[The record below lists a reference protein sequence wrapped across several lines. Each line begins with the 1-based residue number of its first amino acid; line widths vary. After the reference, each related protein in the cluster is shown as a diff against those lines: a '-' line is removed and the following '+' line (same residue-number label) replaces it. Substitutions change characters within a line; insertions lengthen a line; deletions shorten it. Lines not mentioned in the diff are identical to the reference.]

1 MFVCRFLIHLA
12 VFMTFSDTIL
22 SAPTST
28 LDENARLL
36 ARRVAGSLQGST
48 VSCANR
54 NLALLSE
61 DNYLA
66 LINAFQDELQRRG
79 VKISPQHATAKIVL
93 TISKRVTDYLGV
105 VQILRGEETET
116 ILEPF
121 GRVSD
126 ASVVASVLS
135 LQLRKEFLFDQD
147 QPILDI
153 HSADNFKHAMVLG
166 LGEIAAYERKDDNWV
181 LSEVTKLP
189 ITKAPVRPL
198 SGSLTMGID
207 EITARLGGDICVFP
221 MLALDRAKWACKP
234 ESGTDSNSS
243 TKSVN
248 MWGKKS
254 PPWISA
260 ASLESGGRWVF
271 IISGG
276 DGILRLYEDGPNPVA
291 SFSGWGSEIA
301 SVQSPCGAGWQLLTS
316 SSADWTSKDIV
327 TGVEI
332 QERLAVRATN
342 PVEFPGPVISLQSS
356 MDMAKGPSK
365 AVAIVRNLQTGKY
378 EAYVLSITC
387 TD

>member
-1 MFVCRFLIHLA
+1 
-12 VFMTFSDTIL
+12 MTFSDTIL

-153 HSADNFKHAMVLG
+153 HSADNF
-166 LGEIAAYERKDDNWV
+166 
-181 LSEVTKLP
+181 
-189 ITKAPVRPL
+189 
-198 SGSLTMGID
+198 
-207 EITARLGGDICVFP
+207 
-221 MLALDRAKWACKP
+221 
-234 ESGTDSNSS
+234 
-243 TKSVN
+243 
-248 MWGKKS
+248 
-254 PPWISA
+254 
-260 ASLESGGRWVF
+260 
-271 IISGG
+271 
-276 DGILRLYEDGPNPVA
+276 
-291 SFSGWGSEIA
+291 
-301 SVQSPCGAGWQLLTS
+301 
-316 SSADWTSKDIV
+316 TSKDIV